1 LELEANGPGRAI
13 GGETDTILNIN
24 AFVRVAR
31 LGSISA
37 AARELHAVTSVVAKR
52 ISQLEKEVGASLII
66 RTSRGVTLTAAGD
79 QYLPY
84 FARLKAAHDEIFQDL
99 GGSQETVQGAVRIIS
114 PPTITSMFIGKALL
128 NFQQR
133 NQMVDMD
140 VTLMERSVNPLEEG
154 YDIALGALPV
164 SYPNVVDVPLC
175 VYELVTVCAPA
186 YLRNKP
192 APKHP
197 TDLVNHACL
206 STSLLRSAWTFNHA
220 RGAMTVEVHSR
231 IQSSDGR
238 MIREAACMG
247 MGVAILSRTLVE
259 EELRSGTLVPL
270 LKDFPVASY
279 WVKLMVPR
287 VRMSRPA
294 VRALV
299 AYLKEKIP
307 AYLKENNSTDSMS
320 SNASAI
326 PAGAR

>member
-1 LELEANGPGRAI
+1 MN
-13 GGETDTILNIN
+13 TMLNIS

-52 ISQLEKEVGASLII
+52 ISQLEKEVGASLIT
-66 RTSRGVTLTAAGD
+66 RTTRGVTLTAAGD

-84 FARLKAAHDEIFQDL
+84 FVRLKAAHDEIFQDL
-99 GGSQETVQGAVRIIS
+99 GGNRQGVQGAVRIIT

-128 NFQQR
+128 NFQQK

-154 YDIALGALPV
+154 YDLALGAWPV
-164 SYPNVVDVPLC
+164 SYPNVVDVLLC
-175 VYELVTVCAPA
+175 PYELVTVCAPA
-186 YLRNKP
+186 YLKNKQ

-206 STSLLRSAWTFNHA
+206 STSLLRSAWTFTHA

-238 MIREAACMG
+238 MIREAARMG
-247 MGVAILSRTLVE
+247 LGVAILSRMLVE
-259 EELRSGTLVPL
+259 EELKSGTLVPL
-270 LKDFPVASY
+270 LEEFPAATY

-287 VRMSRPA
+287 VKMSRPA

-299 AYLKEKIP
+299 SFLKETIP
-307 AYLKENNSTDSMS
+307 ANK
-320 SNASAI
+320 SA
-326 PAGAR
+326 

>member
-1 LELEANGPGRAI
+1 MN
-13 GGETDTILNIN
+13 TMLNIS

-37 AARELHAVTSVVAKR
+37 AARELRAVTSVVAKR
-52 ISQLEKEVGASLII
+52 ISQLEEEVGASLVT

-84 FARLKAAHDEIFQDL
+84 FVRLKAAHDEIFQEM
-99 GGSQETVQGAVRIIS
+99 GGSRQGVHGGVRIIT

-133 NQMVDMD
+133 NRMVDMD

-154 YDIALGALPV
+154 YDIALGAWPV
-164 SYPNVVDVPLC
+164 SYPHVVDVLLC
-175 VYELVTVCAPA
+175 PYELVMVCAPS
-186 YLRNKP
+186 YLRNKQ

-206 STSLLRSAWTFNHA
+206 STSLLRSAWTFTHA

-238 MIREAACMG
+238 MIREAARMG
-247 MGVAILSRTLVE
+247 LGVAILSRTLVE
-259 EELRSGTLVPL
+259 EELRTGILVPVL
-270 LKDFPVASY
+270 EDFPVASY

-287 VRMSRPA
+287 VKMTRPA

-299 AYLKEKIP
+299 G
-307 AYLKENNSTDSMS
+307 YLKENITAAEST
-320 SNASAI
+320 
-326 PAGAR
+326 

>member
-1 LELEANGPGRAI
+1 MN
-13 GGETDTILNIN
+13 TMLNIS

-52 ISQLEKEVGASLII
+52 ISQLEKEVGASLIT

-84 FARLKAAHDEIFQDL
+84 FVRLKAAHDEIFQDL
-99 GGSQETVQGAVRIIS
+99 GGNRQGVQGAVRIIT

-128 NFQQR
+128 NFQAK

-154 YDIALGALPV
+154 YDLALGAWPV
-164 SYPNVVDVPLC
+164 SYPNVVDVLLC
-175 VYELVTVCAPA
+175 PYELVTVCAPA
-186 YLRNKP
+186 YLKNKQ

-206 STSLLRSAWTFNHA
+206 STSLLRSAWTFTHA

-238 MIREAACMG
+238 MIREAARMG
-247 MGVAILSRTLVE
+247 LGVAILSRMLVE
-259 EELRSGTLVPL
+259 EELKSGTLVPL
-270 LKDFPVASY
+270 LEEFPAATY

-287 VRMSRPA
+287 VKMSRPA

-299 AYLKEKIP
+299 GFLKETIP
-307 AYLKENNSTDSMS
+307 ANK
-320 SNASAI
+320 SA
-326 PAGAR
+326 

>member
-1 LELEANGPGRAI
+1 MN
-13 GGETDTILNIN
+13 TMLNIS

-52 ISQLEKEVGASLII
+52 ISQLEKEVGASLIT
-66 RTSRGVTLTAAGD
+66 RTTRGVTLTAAGD

-84 FARLKAAHDEIFQDL
+84 FVRLKAAHDEIFQDL
-99 GGSQETVQGAVRIIS
+99 GGNRQGVQGAVRIIT

-128 NFQQR
+128 NFQQK

-154 YDIALGALPV
+154 YDLALGAWPV
-164 SYPNVVDVPLC
+164 SYPNVVDVLLC
-175 VYELVTVCAPA
+175 PYELVTVCAPA
-186 YLRNKP
+186 YLKNKQ

-206 STSLLRSAWTFNHA
+206 STSLLRSAWTFTHA

-238 MIREAACMG
+238 MIREAARMG
-247 MGVAILSRTLVE
+247 LGVAILSRMLVE
-259 EELRSGTLVPL
+259 EELKSGTLVPL
-270 LKDFPVASY
+270 LEEFPAATY

-287 VRMSRPA
+287 VKMSRPA

-299 AYLKEKIP
+299 NFLKETIP
-307 AYLKENNSTDSMS
+307 ANK
-320 SNASAI
+320 SA
-326 PAGAR
+326 

>member
-1 LELEANGPGRAI
+1 MN
-13 GGETDTILNIN
+13 TMLNIS

-52 ISQLEKEVGASLII
+52 ISQLEKEVGASLIT
-66 RTSRGVTLTAAGD
+66 RTTRGVTLTAAGD

-84 FARLKAAHDEIFQDL
+84 FVRLKAAHDEIFQDL
-99 GGSQETVQGAVRIIS
+99 GGNRQGVQGAVRIIT

-128 NFQQR
+128 NFQQK

-154 YDIALGALPV
+154 YDLALGAWPV
-164 SYPNVVDVPLC
+164 SYPNVVDVLLC
-175 VYELVTVCAPA
+175 PYELVTVCAPA
-186 YLRNKP
+186 YLKNKQ

-206 STSLLRSAWTFNHA
+206 STSLLRSAWTFTHA

-238 MIREAACMG
+238 MIREAARMG
-247 MGVAILSRTLVE
+247 LGVAILSRMLVE
-259 EELRSGTLVPL
+259 EELKSGTLVPL
-270 LKDFPVASY
+270 LEEFPAATY

-287 VRMSRPA
+287 VKMSRPA

-299 AYLKEKIP
+299 GFLKETIP
-307 AYLKENNSTDSMS
+307 ANK
-320 SNASAI
+320 SA
-326 PAGAR
+326 

>member
-1 LELEANGPGRAI
+1 M
-13 GGETDTILNIN
+13 
-24 AFVRVAR
+24 RVAR

-52 ISQLEKEVGASLII
+52 ISQLEKEVGARLIL

-79 QYLPY
+79 RYLPY

-99 GGSQETVQGAVRIIS
+99 GDSQEGVQGAVRIIT

-128 NFQQR
+128 NFQER
-133 NQMVDMD
+133 NQRVDMD

-154 YDIALGALPV
+154 YDVALGAWPV

-175 VYELVTVCAPA
+175 MYELVTVCSPA
-186 YLRNKP
+186 YLRNRQV
-192 APKHP
+192 PKHP
-197 TDLVNHACL
+197 TELVNHACL

-231 IQSSDGR
+231 IQSSDAR
-238 MIREAACMG
+238 MIREAARMG
-247 MGVAILSRTLVE
+247 MGIAILSRMLVE
-259 EELRSGTLVPL
+259 EELRSGALVPL
-270 LKDFPVASY
+270 LEDFPVASY

-299 AYLKEKIP
+299 AYLKERI
-307 AYLKENNSTDSMS
+307 
-320 SNASAI
+320 SATE
-326 PAGAR
+326 AGCS